1 MEHIIQFGITIDDD
15 AIRKNIESNALAA
28 VVETFVDEMKKNL
41 PKKYYGNDV
50 DWRAVAYNCISEF
63 VEQNRD
69 EIMDI
74 AADRLVEKVARTKA
88 WREKYGKALEEER
101 DGRNHDE

>member
-15 AIRKNIESNALAA
+15 AIRKNVESHALAA
-28 VVETFVDEMKKNL
+28 VVETFVGEMKRNL
-41 PKKYYGNDV
+41 PKTYYGNNV
-50 DWRAVAYNCISEF
+50 DWKAVAYNCVSEF

-74 AADRLVEKVARTKA
+74 AADKLVEKVARTKA
-88 WREKYGKALEEER
+88 WREKYGKALEVD
-101 DGRNHDE
+101 DGC